1 MKDALGITGDN
12 IVFASGDGKIMFF
25 TKSYIEEQDDSN
37 IHLDEIVINNK
48 PLSQILAE
56 QAPSGG
62 ADTEFRAKVQN
73 AADVAQNE
81 LATNATNMVQ
91 VKAILTNF
99 FDTIKQ

>member
-1 MKDALGITGDN
+1 M
-12 IVFASGDGKIMFF
+12 
-25 TKSYIEEQDDSN
+25 
-37 IHLDEIVINNK
+37 INNK

-56 QAPSGG
+56 QAPTAG

-73 AADVAQNE
+73 AAEVAQNE

-99 FDTIKQ
+99 FNTIKQ